1 MSFGAKAD
9 IAVHLCA
16 PDEMTPA
23 SRLLENDYGEES
35 LPAVAR
41 WYQCLPQAGH
51 IAGAPFGLKLAIPS
65 CKSPLEPF
73 HFLGLTGMIRPS
85 RSAQVENG
93 GSNFC

>member
-51 IAGAPFGLKLAIPS
+51 IAGRPLALS
-65 CKSPLEPF
+65 LQFRHAKALS
-73 HFLGLTGMIRPS
+73 S
-85 RSAQVENG
+85 R
-93 GSNFC
+93 FIF